1 MNRLQQQCAPPC
13 AAQRGSTRHYLWV
26 MSQPIAV
33 SSRLAGLKHAG
44 HDQSPVPAIA
54 PRLPPSQQLRRVSF
68 PNPFPTSSADVY
80 QTRISRFWS
89 PPSFVVSCFWMSR
102 HRGYVFELYRGQ
114 HAEAAVTPS
123 PLVEDLRGN
132 RRCPQTAVEA
142 VSESPETASSHR
154 CFSGRADRI

>member
-54 PRLPPSQQLRRVSF
+54 PRSPAISAVAPRFVPKSVPNILRRRLPDPNQPFLVSPEF
-68 PNPFPTSSADVY
+68 
-80 QTRISRFWS
+80 RG
-89 PPSFVVSCFWMSR
+89 VVF
-102 HRGYVFELYRGQ
+102 LD
-114 HAEAAVTPS
+114 VTPS
-123 PLVEDLRGN
+123 GLRFRTVSGSAC
-132 RRCPQTAVEA
+132 RGCCDAVA
-142 VSESPETASSHR
+142 A
-154 CFSGRADRI
+154 CGRSKR